1 MKSLKPE
8 MIQAMTPMF
17 IATLGAI
24 IGVAALFS
32 PDINGQKSSA
42 ALSLAATAIG
52 GAAGLAQSSKQ
63 DISVNQKGKNVEF
76 ETSAS
81 EHSDRD

>member
-8 MIQAMTPMF
+8 IIRAMTPMF

-32 PDINGQKSSA
+32 TDPQGHKVSA
-42 ALSLAATAIG
+42 ALSLAGTAIG

-63 DISVNQKGKNVEF
+63 DISVEKEGDNFQVK
-76 ETSAS
+76 SPAS
-81 EHSDRD
+81 ESSDRD